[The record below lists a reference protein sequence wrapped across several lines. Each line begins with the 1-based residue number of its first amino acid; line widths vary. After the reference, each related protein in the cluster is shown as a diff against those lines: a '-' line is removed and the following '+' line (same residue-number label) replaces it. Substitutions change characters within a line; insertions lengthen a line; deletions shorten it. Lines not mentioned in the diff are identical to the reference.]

1 MRFSFTFTAALVT
14 LVNAGEES
22 FLRGD
27 KAMMTEFMDL
37 GFDIPDFSC
46 FKQVWKSNDPDK
58 DCPSKNNKEGSSCV
72 WCGSDPSMG
81 KMFAKAGAC
90 VTPKQTSFLKQ
101 KGMSCAAEATDNVIP
116 ETKDYKDET
125 IMEELEKLGFDV
137 PDTSCAKQVWKSESA
152 NTDCATKKDTSGG
165 ACVWCDASEKTK
177 GVMRRIFSHKS
188 LAKYPMAKEFIRE
201 GGACVTG
208 KQTAFVEKK
217 GLVCGSEK
225 ATPKIQ

>member
-125 IMEELEKLGFDV
+125 IIEELEDFGLDL
-137 PDTSCAKQVWKSESA
+137 PDISCVKQVWGKVYA
-152 NTDCATKKDTSGG
+152 NTMCAKMKDTSGG
-165 ACVWCDASEKTK
+165 ACVYCDLSEKMK
-177 GVMRRIFSHKS
+177 EVMKMIAKIGS
-188 LAKYPMAKEFIRE
+188 LTDPSVTEFIE
-201 GGACVTG
+201 KAGICVTG
-208 KQTAFVEKK
+208 NQTTHLEEK
-217 GLVCGSEK
+217 GLECGSNLT
-225 ATPKIQ
+225 TPKIQ